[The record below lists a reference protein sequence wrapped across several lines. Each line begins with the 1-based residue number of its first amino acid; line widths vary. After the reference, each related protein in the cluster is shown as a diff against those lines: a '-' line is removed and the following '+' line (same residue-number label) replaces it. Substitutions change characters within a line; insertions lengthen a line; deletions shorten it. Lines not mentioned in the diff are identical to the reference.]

1 MQRFLSCYGIYWY
14 FGRSFSRFS
23 SEFAFHTWGCPIRFR
38 SNIKCFHFCAQLEL
52 FQLRNAKQPSCPIL
66 CCYTAYNGPIAPYTV
81 MITSAQPQQ
90 FVFEWWM
97 VVKYH
102 ITIIAWNLSFNRLL
116 KIAEYP
122 ATKLRSLRWANRMCI
137 WETVEEWAP
146 KRKMYVK
153 IGLTS
158 CEILLLV
165 LEWFRRVVFAFGT
178 PV

>member
-1 MQRFLSCYGIYWY
+1 MMEYTGISVDPSPGFLQ
-14 FGRSFSRFS
+14 S
-23 SEFAFHTWGCPIRFR
+23 SLSTLEVAPSGFVL
-38 SNIKCFHFCAQLEL
+38 IKCFHFCAQLEL
-52 FQLRNAKQPSCPIL
+52 FQLRNAKQPSCPVL
-66 CCYTAYNGPIAPYTV
+66 CCHTAYNGPIAPYTV

-90 FVFEWWM
+90 FVFEWGM